1 MTATD
6 NNEHA
11 PMISL
16 YSLRALLWQRA
27 MRVFS
32 ISFPITKGLK
42 FIPWAMPNLRLRILT
57 NHFIFTDVSEQKGIF
72 QKKKALSIQIIEERI
87 NLQRGFLPRNSTA
100 HRQNILQRVK
110 T

>member
-11 PMISL
+11 PMIFP

-32 ISFPITKGLK
+32 ISSPITKGLK
-42 FIPWAMPNLRLRILT
+42 FIPWAMPNLRLRILPIISSLPT
-57 NHFIFTDVSEQKGIF
+57 CLRTKGDL
-72 QKKKALSIQIIEERI
+72 KKNLSIQIIEERI
-87 NLQRGFLPRNSTA
+87 NLQRGFLPQNSTA

>member
-11 PMISL
+11 PMIFP

-32 ISFPITKGLK
+32 ISSPITKGLK

-72 QKKKALSIQIIEERI
+72 QKKTLSIQIIEERI
-87 NLQRGFLPRNSTA
+87 NLQRVFCRKN
-100 HRQNILQRVK
+100 RQPTGK
-110 T
+110 TFYSKEKT